1 MYKSHAT
8 FKQTISSFFVTFSRN
23 AHPHRS
29 LLYSPSSCEN
39 KLYFAGNKASDLGRK
54 TIRKLENKIRKM
66 NRNDRSRRWQKN
78 SHILLPKYDH
88 LLHEI
93 TTYSYLL
100 HEGIYRIATGD
111 EKNGIGMGLD
121 DKTVPK
127 LKKTRDKVQQK

>member
-1 MYKSHAT
+1 
-8 FKQTISSFFVTFSRN
+8 
-23 AHPHRS
+23 
-29 LLYSPSSCEN
+29 
-39 KLYFAGNKASDLGRK
+39 
-54 TIRKLENKIRKM
+54 M

-93 TTYSYLL
+93 TTYSYFL